1 MKKKKNQQQQ
11 EEQHEKRKM
20 LLCNINYYIKNY
32 LINDMYILRSPVSD
46 DDDCKSANV
55 NTINK

>member
-1 MKKKKNQQQQ
+1 
-11 EEQHEKRKM
+11 M
-20 LLCNINYYIKNY
+20 LLCNTNYYITNY